1 MMYQKQRKTL
11 ESSCKARANFGD
23 NMRSSGE
30 YFYIQCYRIIHG
42 IYSEYGLICI
52 NNIFHLV
59 FALNPIHPQGKLN
72 YTGHLA
78 SQKSSVDQSELE
90 NL

>member
-1 MMYQKQRKTL
+1 M
-11 ESSCKARANFGD
+11 
-23 NMRSSGE
+23 
-30 YFYIQCYRIIHG
+30 
-42 IYSEYGLICI
+42 YSEYGLICI